1 MPDDGQSEPV
11 MGGSDDAT
19 VVEKAEGIMAQVKA
33 DAPDAS
39 EPELVVLL
47 RQRFADAGIESDDD
61 DLVRMARWIAGDE

>member
-1 MPDDGQSEPV
+1 MPDDEQSEPIMV
-11 MGGSDDAT
+11 GSDDAT

-47 RQRFADAGIESDDD
+47 RQRFADAGIESDDT
-61 DLVRMARWIAGDE
+61 DLARMARWIAGDE

>member
-1 MPDDGQSEPV
+1 MPDDEQSEPV
-11 MGGSDDAT
+11 MVGSDDAS

-47 RQRFADAGIESDDD
+47 RQRFADAGIESDDN
-61 DLVRMARWIAGDE
+61 DLARMARWIAGDE

>member
-1 MPDDGQSEPV
+1 MPDDEQSEPIMV
-11 MGGSDDAT
+11 GSDDAS

-47 RQRFADAGIESDDD
+47 RQRFADAGIESDDN
-61 DLVRMARWIAGDE
+61 DLARMARWIAGDE